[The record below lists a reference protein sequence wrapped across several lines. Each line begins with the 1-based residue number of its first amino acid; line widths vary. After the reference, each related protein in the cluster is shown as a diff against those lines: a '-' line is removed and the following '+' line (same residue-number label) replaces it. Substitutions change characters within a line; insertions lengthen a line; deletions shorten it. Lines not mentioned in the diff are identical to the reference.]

1 LNGDGNPAAAPFVR
15 WKRNVQ
21 LNNKNNKIGKAHR
34 SNMISQPIFAS
45 FTLVQH
51 STQRKL
57 KEILRIDKK
66 ANHNLEPRTS
76 N

>member
-1 LNGDGNPAAAPFVR
+1 MATLLPHRSSAGNEMCR
-15 WKRNVQ
+15 

-51 STQRKL
+51 STQRKF